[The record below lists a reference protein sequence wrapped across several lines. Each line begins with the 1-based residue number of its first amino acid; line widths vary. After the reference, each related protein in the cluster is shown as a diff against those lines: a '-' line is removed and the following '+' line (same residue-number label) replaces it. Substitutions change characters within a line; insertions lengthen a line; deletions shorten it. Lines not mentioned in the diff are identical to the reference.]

1 MMQNEKNI
9 RKIRG
14 RIQRAAWLL
23 RIAVIVPFCMVLLA
37 AAAGA
42 VLVYFLLDYLTALPV
57 IPRLIIT
64 AFIPVFFL
72 IYLPIRR
79 RKLFRRAG
87 SDSEAAA
94 KLEEFALSRRPDGF
108 KARLLSAIDFAGRS
122 SGQTGVSVEL
132 QEKTIAD
139 AASESFNP
147 LRIPLFD
154 RKKML
159 IALGAL
165 MLASLVFGLLAC
177 FRMDLLEIFLAR
189 AVGQKREYPT
199 RTVIES
205 IEPVNAPEYLVEQYN
220 DVTIR
225 VKASGVLPRQ
235 GRLSVQTGENKNV
248 RLVLESTGEEG
259 VYTAV
264 VRRPAKDF
272 TCEAMLGDDKSS
284 PISIRVIPPP
294 LLMGGSVRI
303 IPPAYTKRET
313 VERKMGPLEVP
324 EGATLAITAETD
336 RAVEKCFLVL
346 SSGAALPGTVQGK
359 TCTFPE
365 IPVKQNLSYRVEVED
380 QYAIRNRERI
390 DYPVTAVPDR
400 MPVILLERPENG
412 GFYSPKRGIIYRI
425 SISDDYGVKDLDCRY
440 EVLRRKK
447 VGDYDRI
454 ETVSK
459 GSLKLEEFTDIPM
472 ETKVSG
478 TLDLKKM
485 RLTPG
490 CTVQLLFR
498 VKDSHPKRRELG
510 ESEMLEVNFVTDAEL
525 QEILKQ
531 EELQIYQNLSDVVD
545 DMKHQRTII
554 HNILQKEEEKKK

>member
-1 MMQNEKNI
+1 MMLKTI
-9 RKIRG
+9 S
-14 RIQRAAWLL
+14 LL
-23 RIAVIVPFCMVLLA
+23 
-37 AAAGA
+37 
-42 VLVYFLLDYLTALPV
+42 FLLFITLFQANGKAVAVFEKPQLKSRY
-57 IPRLIIT
+57 LIIDDSR
-64 AFIPVFFL
+64 
-72 IYLPIRR
+72 IRH
-79 RKLFRRAG
+79 
-87 SDSEAAA
+87 
-94 KLEEFALSRRPDGF
+94 
-108 KARLLSAIDFAGRS
+108 
-122 SGQTGVSVEL
+122 TG
-132 QEKTIAD
+132 
-139 AASESFNP
+139 
-147 LRIPLFD
+147 
-154 RKKML
+154 
-159 IALGAL
+159 
-165 MLASLVFGLLAC
+165 
-177 FRMDLLEIFLAR
+177 
-189 AVGQKREYPT
+189 
-199 RTVIES
+199 
-205 IEPVNAPEYLVEQYN
+205 
-220 DVTIR
+220 
-225 VKASGVLPRQ
+225 
-235 GRLSVQTGENKNV
+235 KNV
-248 RLVLESTGEEG
+248 RLIENMHPLACIYNYHEVKLPNELTGYCRND
-259 VYTAV
+259 V
-264 VRRPAKDF
+264 
-272 TCEAMLGDDKSS
+272 
-284 PISIRVIPPP
+284 
-294 LLMGGSVRI
+294 
-303 IPPAYTKRET
+303 
-313 VERKMGPLEVP
+313 
-324 EGATLAITAETD
+324 
-336 RAVEKCFLVL
+336 VL
-346 SSGAALPGTVQGK
+346 SADGK
-359 TCTFPE
+359 RPEVIPE

-459 GSLKLEEFTDIPM
+459 GSLKLEEFTDVPM

-498 VKDSHPKRRELG
+498 VKDSHPKRKEMG